1 MCCLEFIIHRP
12 DSLSYDRKTMK
23 RRLRLVNVSKK
34 SLLGQTVYTSA
45 YRDGLLQNVIY
56 SLNIL
61 INIFS
66 HTATMSF
73 RAL

>member
-1 MCCLEFIIHRP
+1 MCRLEIIIHRP
-12 DSLSYDRKTMK
+12 NSFSYDRKAMK
-23 RRLRLVNVSKK
+23 RRLRLVDVIKK
-34 SLLGQTVYTSA
+34 FLLGQTVYTTA

-56 SLNIL
+56 PLNIL